1 MIGAF
6 NAARGDFL
14 KCFIDELTIA
24 PGKLSSMFVPHSK
37 YFTVT
42 RHERSQIEFGTN
54 ARKPKVCTKICW

>member
-1 MIGAF
+1 MLGALD
-6 NAARGDFL
+6 AAGGDFL
-14 KCFIDELTIA
+14 ACFIDKLTIA
-24 PGKLSSMFVPHSK
+24 PGELSSMFLPRPK

>member
-6 NAARGDFL
+6 DAARGDFL

-24 PGKLSSMFVPHSK
+24 PGKLSSMFLPRPK

-42 RHERSQIEFGTN
+42 RYARAQIEFGTN
-54 ARKPKVCTKICW
+54 ARRSKVCTKIC